1 MNFKNSETSDH
12 YRLLL
17 NLTENINVMINIS
30 LYQILQ
36 YTIHVE
42 I

>member
-17 NLTENINVMINIS
+17 NLKENINFMINIS

>member
-12 YRLLL
+12 YGLLL
-17 NLTENINVMINIS
+17 NLTEKINFMINIS

-36 YTIHVE
+36 YTIHVK